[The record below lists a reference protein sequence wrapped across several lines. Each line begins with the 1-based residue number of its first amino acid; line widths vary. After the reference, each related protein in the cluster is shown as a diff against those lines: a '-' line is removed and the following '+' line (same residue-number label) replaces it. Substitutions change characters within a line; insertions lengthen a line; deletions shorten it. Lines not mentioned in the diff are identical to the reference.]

1 MASSSARGG
10 FAPGTAQVAAATV
23 VPCDGLVQGLPFE
36 GVEATAER
44 AGLVE
49 AVEQAGGEGVAR
61 ADGVDD
67 VDLRIRVA
75 AADAVVRD
83 EGARPAGGDRDE
95 RDAGPVA
102 GTRFD
107 DLPLAAVLGPGLTVV
122 AQDPAAVGR
131 AAAEQI
137 LARLGGDRSPRG
149 DPHGPGRPDRARL
162 GRAAAAP
169 HGPLRPGRGV
179 PPDGPLWDPRAPHDA
194 MDV

>member
-83 EGARPAGGDRDE
+83 EGARPAGVT
-95 RDAGPVA
+95 ATS
-102 GTRFD
+102 GT
-107 DLPLAAVLGPGLTVV
+107 
-122 AQDPAAVGR
+122 PARWRGHASTTC
-131 AAAEQI
+131 
-137 LARLGGDRSPRG
+137 RSPRSW
-149 DPHGPGRPDRARL
+149 GPA
-162 GRAAAAP
+162 
-169 HGPLRPGRGV
+169 
-179 PPDGPLWDPRAPHDA
+179 
-194 MDV
+194 